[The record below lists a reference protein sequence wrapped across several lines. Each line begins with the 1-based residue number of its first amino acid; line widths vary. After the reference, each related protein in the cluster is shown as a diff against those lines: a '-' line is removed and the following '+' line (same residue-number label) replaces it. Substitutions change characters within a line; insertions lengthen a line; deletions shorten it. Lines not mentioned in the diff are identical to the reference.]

1 MLDLSKLND
10 EQRQAVTHAEGPLL
24 IVAGAGTGKT
34 TVITQRVAWL
44 IDQQLA
50 KPEEILCL
58 TFTEKAAGEMEER
71 IDRALPYGYVDL
83 WVMTFHGFAE
93 RLLRQYS
100 AHIGLPSDFRILDET
115 AAWMLVYQSFDR
127 FELTHYK
134 PLGNP
139 SKFIPDLLTHFS
151 RLKDEGVSP
160 EQYLD
165 YIQELELDSDH
176 PEFIQ
181 FGQLVSQPKKP
192 SRKKKTDSDDKP
204 EALDSKAL
212 WSEEISRRRELAK
225 AYATYQTLL
234 QEHHALDFGDLLLYT
249 KQLLTTRPLITEE
262 LRRKFKYILV
272 DEFQDTNWV
281 QYDIVK
287 TLAAPAN
294 NITVVGDDDQSI
306 YKFRGASLSNILG
319 FAHDFSDTKHVV
331 LTKNY
336 RSAQNIL
343 DLAYTFIQHNNP
355 YRLETSNAGLPA
367 LNKKLTA
374 SHALPGVI
382 ERIHRLTVED
392 EAGAVVE
399 KILELRRQDPQV
411 QWGDFA
417 ILVRA
422 NSHADPFLQQF
433 TLAEIPFQFMA
444 SQGLFSKP
452 AVLDVL
458 SYFKVL
464 DRYVESRA
472 LYRILILPTVDINN
486 DDLMLLLHHA
496 DKKGVSLYESLKHAA
511 ALGVS
516 EQGVALV
523 NHVLSLID
531 KHASLA
537 RTRSVSE
544 VAMAFIDD
552 FGLKNHFETL
562 HPADQQETYNLLN
575 QFWKIMRQFEAE
587 QEEKNVPAFL
597 QFIDLIKRAGDR
609 GELPVDMESG
619 PDTVKVMTMHASKGL
634 EFPYVFIVNL
644 VDRRFPSTER
654 KEALPIPEAFIN
666 EQKEASLQTH
676 LQEERRLCYVAL
688 TRAKKGLFLTSAQDY
703 GGSQMKK
710 PSRFLSELGLSEEV
724 AVSKPS
730 QVQWGKTLRVSFE
743 VAKSKTMDYKPYLP
757 KAFSFTQ
764 YKTFQTCPW
773 QYRYAHILKI
783 PRHGSHQRS
792 FGQSLHLAL
801 QKFFNQQ
808 IVQRSAIQSS
818 LFARPSEAAMPSID
832 ELLSFFEESWI
843 DEWYPSPQEQEKY
856 KKKGKEILRKFYAL
870 HAQGWPQTIA
880 TEQPFRI
887 KVGDYVIRGS
897 IDRVDTLNE
906 KLQLIDYKSSRA
918 PKRDAGIKKDQL
930 ILYHIAAEEVLKKP
944 VEALSFYYLEDN
956 VAKTFTATAKQQEKL
971 KEKLMQTFDELMKSD
986 FAPTPSKEVCK
997 HCDFRDIC
1005 QYRLS

>member
-1 MLDLSKLND
+1 MLDLSHLNE
-10 EQRQAVTHAEGPLL
+10 EQKQAVIHGNGPLL

-44 IDQQLA
+44 IDQKLA
-50 KPEEILCL
+50 KPDEILCL

-83 WVMTFHGFAE
+83 WVLTFHGFAE

-100 AHIGLPSDFRILDET
+100 VQIGLPSDFKIVDET
-115 AAWMLVYQSFDR
+115 TAWMIVYQNFDR
-127 FELTHYK
+127 FALNHYK

-139 SKFIPDLLTHFS
+139 AKFIPDLLSHFS
-151 RLKDEGVSP
+151 RLKDEGITP

-165 YIQELELDSDH
+165 YVQELELDSDH
-176 PEFIQ
+176 PEFLK
-181 FGQLVSQPKKP
+181 FGELIASPKKTT
-192 SRKKKTDSDDKP
+192 KKKAATESEPDAK
-204 EALDSKAL
+204 EL
-212 WSEEISRRRELAK
+212 WTQEISRKRELAS
-225 AYATYQTLL
+225 AYAVYQTLL
-234 QEHHALDFGDLLLYT
+234 QENHALDFGDLLLYV
-249 KQLLTTRPLITEE
+249 KQLLNTRPMVLEE
-262 LRRKFKYILV
+262 LRRKFKYLLV

-287 TLAAPAN
+287 TLAHPHN

-319 FAHDFSDTKHVV
+319 FKHDFPDTSHVV
-331 LTKNY
+331 LTQNY
-336 RSAQNIL
+336 RSAQDIL
-343 DLAYTFIQHNNP
+343 DLAYNFIQHNNP
-355 YRLETSNAGLPA
+355 NRLESAPSGLPA

-374 SHALPGVI
+374 SNDSKGMI
-382 ERIHRLTVED
+382 ERIHRQSLQD
-392 EAGAVVE
+392 EAGAVIE
-399 KILELRRQDPQV
+399 KMIDIRRQNETV

-422 NSHADPFLQQF
+422 NSHADPFLQQL
-433 TLAEIPFQFMA
+433 TLAEIPFTFLA

-452 AVLDVL
+452 VILDVL

-472 LYRILILPTVDINN
+472 LYRILILPTIDFANE
-486 DDLMLLLHHA
+486 DLMLLLHHS
-496 DKKGVSLYESLKHAA
+496 DKKGISLYESLKQAA

-516 EQGVALV
+516 ENGISLASK
-523 NHVLSLID
+523 VLSLID
-531 KHASLA
+531 KHSSLA
-537 RTRSVSE
+537 RTKSVSE

-552 FGLKNHFETL
+552 FGLKSHYETL
-562 HPADQQETYNLLN
+562 HPMDQQETYNLLN

-587 QEEKNVPAFL
+587 QEEKGVSQFL
-597 QFIDLIKRAGDR
+597 QFIDLVKRAGDR
-609 GELPVDMESG
+609 GELPVDVESG
-619 PDTVKVMTMHASKGL
+619 PDTVKIMTIHASKGL
-634 EFPYVFIVNL
+634 EFKYVFVVNF

-654 KEALPIPEAFIN
+654 KDPLPIPDVFIN
-666 EQKEASLQTH
+666 EQKEAALQTH
-676 LQEERRLCYVAL
+676 LEEERRLCYVAI
-688 TRAKKGLFLTSAQDY
+688 TRAKQGLFLTSAEDY
-703 GGSQMKK
+703 GGSAKKK
-710 PSRFLSELGLSEEV
+710 PSRFLAELGFEPAGVLTSS
-724 AVSKPS
+724 AAGK
-730 QVQWGKTLRVSFE
+730 VQWGQTLRVSYE
-743 VAKSKTMDYKPYLP
+743 AAKAKTMDYKPYLP

-801 QKFFNQQ
+801 QKFFNLL
-808 IVQRSAIQSS
+808 IVQRSAVQASM
-818 LFARPSEAAMPSID
+818 FAKPSEAPNTPSL
-832 ELLSFFEESWI
+832 EQLLQLFEESWI
-843 DEWYPSPQEQEKY
+843 DEWYQNPQEQERY
-856 KKKGKEILRKFYAL
+856 KKKGREILRNFYAA
-870 HAQGWPQTIA
+870 HQHEWPNTIA

-897 IDRVDTLNE
+897 IDRVDQVGD
-906 KLQLIDYKSSRA
+906 KLHLFDYKSARA
-918 PKRDAGIKKDQL
+918 PKRDASIKKDQL
-930 ILYHIAAEEVLKKP
+930 ILYHIAAEEVLQGK

-956 VAKTFTATAKQQEKL
+956 VAKAFTATEKQQERL
-971 KEKLMQTFDELMKSD
+971 KEKLLTTFDALMKSD

-997 HCDFRDIC
+997 HCDFKDIC